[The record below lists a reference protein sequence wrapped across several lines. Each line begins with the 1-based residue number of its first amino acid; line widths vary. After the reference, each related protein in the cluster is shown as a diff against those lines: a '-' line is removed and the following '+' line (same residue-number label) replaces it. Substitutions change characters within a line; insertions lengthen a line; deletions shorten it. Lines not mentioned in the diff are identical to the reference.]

1 MKRREFI
8 AGLRAIHGHIYQA
21 HPVACAAAL
30 AVQKVIAD
38 DHLIESVNVMGE
50 RLMSGLT
57 ERLGN
62 HHHVGDI
69 RGRGLFRAIE
79 LVADRAGKTPFDPKL
94 KLNERIEDAAFTHGL
109 AIYPMGGTLDSKYGD
124 HICIPPRYIATP
136 TDIDAI
142 VERLGDAVD
151 DAIAGLP
158 QSS

>member
-1 MKRREFI
+1 M
-8 AGLRAIHGHIYQA
+8 HGHTYQA

-69 RGRGLFRAIE
+69 RGRGLFQAIE

-109 AIYPMGGTLDSKYGD
+109 AIYPMGGTVDGKYGD
-124 HICIPPRYIATP
+124 HICIAPPYIATP

>member
-8 AGLRAIHGHIYQA
+8 AGLASDARHTYQA

-38 DHLIESVNVMGE
+38 DHLIVSVTVMGE
-50 RLMSGLT
+50 RLMSGVT
-57 ERLGN
+57 ERGN
-62 HHHVGDI
+62 HHHLGG
-69 RGRGLFRAIE
+69 GRGLFQAIE

-109 AIYPMGGTLDSKYGD
+109 AIYPMGGTVDSKYGA
-124 HICIPPRYIATP
+124 HICIAPIYIATP

-142 VERLGDAVD
+142 VERLGDVVD

>member
-1 MKRREFI
+1 
-8 AGLRAIHGHIYQA
+8 
-21 HPVACAAAL
+21 
-30 AVQKVIAD
+30 
-38 DHLIESVNVMGE
+38 MGE

-69 RGRGLFRAIE
+69 RGRGLFQAIE

-124 HICIPPRYIATP
+124 LICIPPRYIATP